1 VVAAPGGNGAAYVF
15 RRNSDATW
23 AFVQRLQPSNASVGD
38 NFGLSVCISGGV
50 IAVGAPKDATGPNAG
65 PGSVFVYGLASG
77 GSYVQQAVL
86 AASDGAIGDGFG
98 HAAALV
104 NGFLVVGA
112 PFTDLPGTSNCGN
125 AYVFRQLSPGTW
137 AQRAKLSAVTP
148 ALDANFGRD
157 VATDSQ
163 AIVVNAPGEA
173 GGSAY
178 AFQASGSNDAVS
190 APFRL
195 VSNGVQADDGFG
207 CSVGVFNSRIAV
219 GCLLDDVADRAD
231 AGSVRI
237 FRRGTQGS
245 WIDDGIV
252 IANDGAAGDLF
263 GWHLALSGD
272 VVVVGAVGG
281 DAGTS
286 FDAGFVHIYDLSPA
300 DCDDD
305 GVADVDLDAD
315 GVADCNDPDDDSDGT
330 PDLVDGCPR
339 DRLKTSPGT
348 CGCGVV
354 DTTADADAD
363 GIIDCLDNCPAVANA
378 NQADCDADG
387 LGNACESQVDCNSNG
402 VIDSCDVIS
411 SGTSPD
417 YNANFIPDECEPASL
432 MVPQEFSTMQAAID
446 AAPSNGIVIV
456 SPGIYIGAIN
466 TRGKAVKIHALSGPA
481 VTVIDGASV
490 NVSLVTF
497 NSNEGPATVFSG
509 FTVRRGVRGTPVV
522 PGSPFLVGGG
532 IFVSG
537 SSPTITNCVIEQCRG
552 QFGAG
557 IYLIDSSAVVNNCTI
572 ARNTAA
578 EDGGGIQLFRGAVS
592 VRDCQ
597 ILNNVSGERGGGLH
611 IVGGHNRISAT
622 VIADNVA
629 LGGGGG
635 VSGFSLSTFGDSTL
649 EVISCRIENNFSATL
664 GGGAWIWSTDPEPR
678 TAQFQDSLI
687 CGNVP
692 DEFAGPVDISG
703 DSIVCSDCN
712 FNGIPDVA
720 DIALNPTL
728 DCNLNLLID
737 SCEISSG
744 STPDRNGDGTPDS
757 CEEATLFVPSEYTS
771 IGSAIQAANPGDVVW
786 IAPGT
791 YSETIDA
798 SGKAITIR
806 GGGDG
811 VIIDGA
817 GLTNSLFIAKSGEGP
832 GTVIDGLVFRN
843 GRVGSTLVI
852 APTLRVGGG
861 AYIENA
867 SPTIRNCTFE
877 QCRAQFGG
885 GGYFYAF
892 NGLIDSC
899 VFRSNTALEDGGG
912 LQLFDREIDGR
923 AVVINSLFESN
934 ICGNDGG
941 ALHLV
946 SVGGHALQ
954 DCIIRQNQAQLRFG
968 GGISWFRYGPI
979 PSVSDPLVV
988 DGCEIEENSA
998 GASGGG
1004 IYVHNPE
1011 VAAIIR
1017 DSVVCQ
1023 NLPNNLTGSTFDD
1036 GGNNFCNCLGDL
1048 NHDGFVNGA
1057 DLGILLGEWGVS
1069 TTADFNNDGLVT
1081 GADIGQLLGAWG
1093 SCP

>member
-1 VVAAPGGNGAAYVF
+1 V
-15 RRNSDATW
+15 
-23 AFVQRLQPSNASVGD
+23 
-38 NFGLSVCISGGV
+38 
-50 IAVGAPKDATGPNAG
+50 
-65 PGSVFVYGLASG
+65 
-77 GSYVQQAVL
+77 
-86 AASDGAIGDGFG
+86 
-98 HAAALV
+98 
-104 NGFLVVGA
+104 
-112 PFTDLPGTSNCGN
+112 
-125 AYVFRQLSPGTW
+125 W
-137 AQRAKLSAVTP
+137 AQRAKLTAPVLSA
-148 ALDANFGRD
+148 DAQFGRD
-157 VATDSQ
+157 VATDGVTL
-163 AIVVNAPGEA
+163 ALCAPSTGN
-173 GGSAY
+173 GTAY
-178 AFQASGSNDAVS
+178 VSTVSGPSDVVS
-190 APFRL
+190 APSQL
-195 VSNGVQADDGFG
+195 IATGIVASDGFA
-207 CSVGVFNSRIAV
+207 SSIGVSGNRIAV
-219 GCLLDDVADRAD
+219 GAARDDVADQAD

-237 FRRGTQGS
+237 FTRGPS
-245 WIDDGIV
+245 LAWSYSGIIV
-252 IANDGAAGDLF
+252 SRNGATGDLF
-263 GWHLALSGD
+263 GGHLAIDGD
-272 VVVVGAVGG
+272 VVAVGAVGASVG
-281 DAGTS
+281 ALQATGTVAI
-286 FDAGFVHIYDLSPA
+286 FDLSPL
-300 DCDDD
+300 DCNDD
-305 GVADVDLDAD
+305 GVPDVDSDSD
-315 GVADCNDPDDDSDGT
+315 GAADCNDPDDDNDGT
-330 PDLVDGCPR
+330 LDTFDGCQFDP
-339 DRLKTSPGT
+339 LKTSPGT

-354 DTTADADAD
+354 DSTADTDAD
-363 GIIDCLDNCPAVANA
+363 GVINCLDNCPAVANA

-387 LGNACESQVDCNSNG
+387 LGNACESQVDCNGNG

-417 YNANFIPDECEPASL
+417 YNANFIPDECESASL

-446 AAPSNGIVIV
+446 AAPSNGIVLV
-456 SPGIYIGAIN
+456 GPGTYIGAIN
-466 TRGKAVKIHALSGPA
+466 ARGKAVKIHALAGPA

-557 IYLIDSSAVVNNCTI
+557 MYLIDSSSVLNHCTI

-578 EDGGGIQLFRGAVS
+578 EDGGGILSFRGAVS
-592 VRDCQ
+592 IQDCQ

-611 IVGGHNRISAT
+611 TVGGHNRISET
-622 VIADNVA
+622 VITDNVA
-629 LGGGGG
+629 LAGGGG
-635 VSGFSLSTFGDSTL
+635 VSGYSLSKLGDSTL

-664 GGGAWIWSTDPEPR
+664 GGGAWIWSTEPEPR
-678 TAQFQDSLI
+678 TAQFQDSVI

-692 DEFAGPVDISG
+692 DEFAGPADISG

-712 FNGIPDVA
+712 FNGIPDEA

-737 SCEISSG
+737 SCEILSG

-791 YSETIDA
+791 YSETINV

-811 VIIDGA
+811 VIIDGTS
-817 GLTNSLFIAKSGEGP
+817 LTDSLFIAKSGEGP

-843 GRVGSTLVI
+843 GRVGSTLDI

-861 AYIENA
+861 ARIENA

-885 GGYFYAF
+885 GGYFYGF

-912 LQLFDREIDGR
+912 LQLFDREMDGR

-946 SVGGHALQ
+946 SVGGHVLQ
-954 DCIIRQNQAQLRFG
+954 DCIIRQNQAQLGFG
-968 GGISWFRYGPI
+968 GGISWYRYGPI
-979 PSVSDPLVV
+979 PSVPDPLVV
-988 DGCEIEENSA
+988 DGCEIEENIA

-1004 IYVHNPE
+1004 IYVHNLE

-1069 TTADFNNDGLVT
+1069 TTADLNDDGLVT
-1081 GADIGQLLGAWG
+1081 GADIGRLLGAWG
-1093 SCP
+1093 VCP